1 MDELIRES
9 LRDFNTIGH
18 VSMLQFFLALSLN
31 FILMVV
37 LSKSYTVTHSGYSYS
52 KSFVQSMVF
61 VGITITLIMIIIGSN
76 IARAFALVGAMSI
89 IRFRNPVKDS
99 RDIVFIFMAMAIGM
113 ACGTQFYLFAVIFT
127 LFIVAINHIFH
138 VIQFGESSNNT
149 YILKVNMSKGSHDE
163 ATSIFEK
170 YCFRTSLISID
181 RLSSSQDYE
190 EVIYEIDLKKKEKY
204 EKLLSDLTSSSNI
217 NSVNLLVGESNVN
230 V

>member
-9 LRDFNTIGH
+9 LRDFNSIGH
-18 VSMLQFFLALSLN
+18 VSTLQFFLALSIN
-31 FILMVV
+31 FVLMVV
-37 LSKSYTVTHSGYSYS
+37 LTKAYTATHSGYSYS

-113 ACGTQFYLFAVIFT
+113 ACGTQFYLYAAIFT
-127 LFIVAINHIFH
+127 LFIVAINQIFH
-138 VIQFGESSNNT
+138 VIQFGECSNNT
-149 YILKVNMSKGSHDE
+149 YILKVNMSKGGRDE
-163 ATSIFEK
+163 AASIFEK
-170 YCFRTSLISID
+170 YCIRTSLISID

>member
-18 VSMLQFFLALSLN
+18 VSMLQFFFALSLT

-113 ACGTQFYLFAVIFT
+113 ACGTQFYLYAVIFT
-127 LFIVAINHIFH
+127 LFIVAINYIFQ
-138 VIQFGESSNNT
+138 IYRFGETSNQS
-149 YILKVNMSKGSHDE
+149 YILKINMSKGGRDE
-163 ATSIFEK
+163 AASIFEK
-170 YCFRTSLISID
+170 YCVRISLVSID
-181 RLSSSQDYE
+181 RLSGVQDFE

>member
-37 LSKSYTVTHSGYSYS
+37 LAKAYTATHSGYSYS

-113 ACGTQFYLFAVIFT
+113 ACGTQFYLYAVIFT
-127 LFIVAINHIFH
+127 LFIVAINYIFQ
-138 VIQFGESSNNT
+138 IYQFGETSNQS
-149 YILKVNMSKGSHDE
+149 YILKINMSKGGRDE
-163 ATSIFEK
+163 AASIFEK
-170 YCFRTSLISID
+170 YCIRISLVSID
-181 RLSSSQDYE
+181 RLSDVQDFE